1 MQPYVILHMGIS
13 LDGRIDWGGGSD
25 NPYYE
30 LVEQFGADIDI
41 SGSHTILQATFPN
54 DPQTALGEVYEE
66 WIIKPNRPMHG
77 VVDSKGKIK
86 NWDVIKRQP
95 WWNSYVSLCSE
106 ETPQSH
112 LEYLRQE
119 GIPYIVAGKQDV
131 DLRKALEQLHLQFG
145 TQRVRMDCGG
155 ILNGVLLREGLVDE
169 VSVIISPSLVG
180 GVTPKTMYVAPDLE
194 TEEGVVRLTLS
205 HVETIR
211 DCYVWLRYKVQK
223 QQN

>member
-13 LDGRIDWGGGSD
+13 LDGRIDWGGDAD

-30 LVEQFGADIDI
+30 LVEQFGADTDI
-41 SGSHTILQATFPN
+41 SGSNTILQATFPD
-54 DPQTALGEVYEE
+54 DPQKVLGEVYEE
-66 WIIKPNRPMHG
+66 WIKKPNRPLHA

-86 NWDVIKRQP
+86 NWEVIRKQP
-95 WWNSYVSLCSE
+95 WWSSYVSLCSE
-106 ETPQSH
+106 ETPPSH
-112 LEYLRQE
+112 LEYLRE
-119 GIPYIVAGKQDV
+119 AEIAYIIAGKQNV
-131 DLRKALEQLHLQFG
+131 DLRKALEQLNLQFG
-145 TQRVRMDCGG
+145 TQRVRVDCGG
-155 ILNGVLLREGLVDE
+155 ILNGVLLRAGLVDE

-194 TEEGVVRLTLS
+194 TEEGVIMLTLS

-211 DCYVWLRYKVQK
+211 DCYVWLRYRVQK